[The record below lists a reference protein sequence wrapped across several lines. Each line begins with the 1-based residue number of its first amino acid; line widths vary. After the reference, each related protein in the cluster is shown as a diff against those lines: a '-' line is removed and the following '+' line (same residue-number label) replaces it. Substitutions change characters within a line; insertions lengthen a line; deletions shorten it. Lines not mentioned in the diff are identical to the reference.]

1 MYIEMVDE
9 TGQVSKEML
18 QQTQEILNLYLPL
31 EEGVNVLENNGFIE
45 NATHIKELVK
55 ALKAFNVLENIY
67 LDFSLI
73 NSMDYYNG
81 IIFQGAV
88 SGIPFTVLS
97 GGRYDKLA
105 EKMGKEVGAV
115 GFALDL
121 SLIENYKEE
130 RDKYDVDYLIIF
142 DEAEDEITKAI
153 NKVEELIE
161 KGYRVQLAEKSEE
174 EMAKR
179 IRAKEVLELRRMI

>member
-1 MYIEMVDE
+1 M
-9 TGQVSKEML
+9 
-18 QQTQEILNLYLPL
+18 NLYLPL
-31 EEGVNVLENNGFIE
+31 EEGVKRLEEAGFIG
-45 NATHIKELVK
+45 NATHIKALVK

-130 RDKYDVDYLIIF
+130 RDKYDVDCLIIF
-142 DEAEDEITKAI
+142 DEAEDEITKAV

-161 KGYRVQLAEKSEE
+161 KGYRVQLVEKSEE
-174 EMAKR
+174 EMVKK
-179 IRAKEVLELRRMI
+179 IRAKEVVDLRRIV